1 MVKSLLFLIVGIV
14 AVLWGADR
22 FTDGAGAL
30 ARRMNVPQIV
40 IGLTIVAFGTSMPEL
55 CISLM
60 SALKGSAG
68 LAVGNIVGSN
78 IFNALA
84 IVGCAALVAP
94 ISVRKSTVQKDIPFA
109 VGSSVLLTCILLIC
123 GGLPRTGGALL
134 LLGFV
139 LFMIYTMRL
148 ARKGQSEPEDSAR
161 DKEYSVVK
169 CGLFILIGLACL
181 VVGSHVFV
189 DGATDV
195 AVRLHVSESVI
206 GLTIVACGT
215 SLPELATSVVAARKG
230 QSGIAIGNVIGS
242 NVFNVLMILGI
253 TGLICPLPA
262 MGVTVTDLAVFVG
275 SILLLWLMSFTKY
288 RIERW
293 EGAVLVVLFLIYI
306 VWLVLKA

>member
-1 MVKSLLFLIVGIV
+1 MVGSLLFLIVGIV

-22 FTDGAGAL
+22 FTDGAATL

-40 IGLTIVAFGTSMPEL
+40 VGLTIVAFGTSMPEL

-78 IFNALA
+78 IFNTLA

-94 ISVRKSTVQKDIPFA
+94 ISVQKSTVQKDIPFA
-109 VGSSVLLTCILLIC
+109 VAASALLSCILLVC
-123 GGLPRTGGALL
+123 DGLPRMGGLLL

-139 LFMIYTMRL
+139 LFMIYTLRL
-148 ARKGQSEPEDSAR
+148 AGKGQSEPEGNAR
-161 DKEYSVVK
+161 EKNYSVVK
-169 CGLFILIGLACL
+169 CGLLIVVGLACL
-181 VVGSHVFV
+181 VVGSNVFV
-189 DGATDV
+189 GGAADI
-195 AVRLHVSESVI
+195 ARRLHVSESVI

-242 NVFNVLMILGI
+242 NVFNVLMILGL
-253 TGLICPLPA
+253 TGLICPLPT
-262 MGVTVTDLAVFVG
+262 MGVSIADLAVFLC
-275 SILLLWLMSFTKY
+275 SILLLWLMSFTRY

-293 EGAVLVVLFLIYI
+293 EGAVLVLIFLAYI
-306 VWLVLKA
+306 VWLVLGA

>member
-1 MVKSLLFLIVGIV
+1 MIVGIV

-94 ISVRKSTVQKDIPFA
+94 ISVRKPTVRKDIPFA
-109 VGSSVLLTCILLIC
+109 VGASALLTCILLVC
-123 GGLPRTGGALL
+123 DGLPRTGGVLL
-134 LLGFV
+134 LFGFV
-139 LFMIYTMRL
+139 LFMIYTLRL
-148 ARKGQSEPEDSAR
+148 AREGQTEPEEGTH
-161 DKEYSVVK
+161 DKTYSVVK
-169 CGLFILIGLACL
+169 CSILIVVGLACL

-189 DGATDV
+189 DGATNI
-195 AVRLHVSESVI
+195 ALQLHVSESVI

-253 TGLICPLPA
+253 TGLICPLPT
-262 MGVTVTDLAVFVG
+262 MGVAVPDLAVFVG

-293 EGAVLVVLFLIYI
+293 EGAVLVVLFLIYMF
-306 VWLVLKA
+306 WLVLKA

>member
-1 MVKSLLFLIVGIV
+1 MIVGIV

-94 ISVRKSTVQKDIPFA
+94 ISVRKPTVRKDIPFA
-109 VGSSVLLTCILLIC
+109 VGASALLTCILLVC
-123 GGLPRTGGALL
+123 GGLPRTGGVLL
-134 LLGFV
+134 LFGFV
-139 LFMIYTMRL
+139 LFMIYTLRL
-148 ARKGQSEPEDSAR
+148 AREGQTEPEEGTH
-161 DKEYSVVK
+161 DKTYSVVK
-169 CGLFILIGLACL
+169 CSILIVVGLACL

-189 DGATDV
+189 DGATNI
-195 AVRLHVSESVI
+195 ALQLHVSESVI

-253 TGLICPLPA
+253 TGLICPLPT
-262 MGVTVTDLAVFVG
+262 MGVAVPDLAVFVG

-293 EGAVLVVLFLIYI
+293 EGAVLVVLFLIYMF
-306 VWLVLKA
+306 WLVLKA

>member
-1 MVKSLLFLIVGIV
+1 MIGSILFLIVGIV

-94 ISVRKSTVQKDIPFA
+94 ISVRKPTVRKDIPFA
-109 VGSSVLLTCILLIC
+109 VGASALLTCILLVC
-123 GGLPRTGGALL
+123 DGLPRTGGVLL
-134 LLGFV
+134 LFGFV
-139 LFMIYTMRL
+139 LFMIYTLRL
-148 ARKGQSEPEDSAR
+148 AREGQTEPEEGTH
-161 DKEYSVVK
+161 DKTYSVVK
-169 CGLFILIGLACL
+169 CSILIVVGLACL

-189 DGATDV
+189 DGATNI
-195 AVRLHVSESVI
+195 ALQLHVSESVI

-253 TGLICPLPA
+253 TGLICPLPT
-262 MGVTVTDLAVFVG
+262 MGVAVPDLAVFVG

-293 EGAVLVVLFLIYI
+293 EGAVLVVLFLIYMF
-306 VWLVLKA
+306 WLVLKA